1 MKNVRLIDGMD
12 YPEDI
17 PEKKPMPHLLA
28 AEVIVRLQEL
38 DEIDGG
44 DESGGQP
51 AGIRLINRLVAVE
64 RRSRRAYRLI
74 LDMIGQQRSF
84 SESLECLASNHINAD
99 GQPTSRQ
106 SWLQNAQADVEVITI
121 IYPEMGKVVGE
132 LLKRRTEK
140 NFM

>member
-17 PEKKPMPHLLA
+17 PEQKPMPHLIA
-28 AEVIVRLQEL
+28 AEVIVRLQEM
-38 DEIDGG
+38 DELDGG

-51 AGIRLINRLVAVE
+51 GGIRLINRLAAIE

-74 LDMIGQQRSF
+74 LDMIGEQKSF
-84 SESLECLASNHINAD
+84 SDSLECLASNHINAD

-106 SWLQNAQADVEVITI
+106 SWLQNAQADVEVISI
-121 IYPEMGKVVGE
+121 IYPEMGRVVGE

-140 NFM
+140 NF

>member
-17 PEKKPMPHLLA
+17 PEQKPPLHTLA
-28 AEVIVRLQEL
+28 AEVIVRLQEM
-38 DEIDGG
+38 DEINGG
-44 DESGGQP
+44 DELGGQP
-51 AGIRLINRLVAVE
+51 GGIRLINRLAAIE

-74 LDMIGQQRSF
+74 LDMVGQQRSF
-84 SESLECLASNHINAD
+84 SESLECLASSHVNAD

-121 IYPEMGKVVGE
+121 IYPEMGRVVGE
-132 LLKRRTEK
+132 LLKD
-140 NFM
+140 